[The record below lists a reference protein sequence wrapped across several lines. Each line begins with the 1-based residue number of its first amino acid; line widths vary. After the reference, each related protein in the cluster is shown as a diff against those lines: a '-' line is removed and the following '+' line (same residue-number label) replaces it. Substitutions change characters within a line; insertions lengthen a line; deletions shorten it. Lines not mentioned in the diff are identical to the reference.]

1 MSSGLLENLEKCKE
15 IQEQNSVYYSN
26 GIPSTEQQYKRG
38 LYSMLSG
45 KTVCLF
51 LLFFSTLSSLNFI
64 LIRLEF

>member
-51 LLFFSTLSSLNFI
+51 LLFFSPLSW
-64 LIRLEF
+64 LIF